1 MKAAQNTSGPR
12 AERDDQSGRHSQ
24 QSAHPLSRLVR
35 RAWVAYWQWLTRRAT
50 VQLLESMDDHV
61 LRDLGIRRNQ
71 IHLYA
76 RGQRPHRS
84 LHREDRP

>member
-1 MKAAQNTSGPR
+1 MRAAQNTSDLR
-12 AERDDQSGRHSQ
+12 AGRDHRSGRHSQ
-24 QSAHPLSRLVR
+24 QSAHPLDRLVR
-35 RAWVAYWQWLTRRAT
+35 RAWAAYWQWHTRRAT

>member
-1 MKAAQNTSGPR
+1 MKAQQSTSGPR
-12 AERDDQSGRHSQ
+12 AERDHRSGRHSQ
-24 QSAHPLSRLVR
+24 QGAHPLARLVR

-50 VQLLESMDDHV
+50 VRLLESMDDHV